1 MILYKTMKGNNSEQN
16 LFKKLPKL
24 SMNGYQ
30 GSLSKTFRRNKKNLL
45 EESLQ
50 KKIKMKLL
58 ICYFLMKWYGWNI
71 LNNPLK
77 ILHSELE
84 NNNDTINI
92 NHFNVVNNNEKIIDK
107 KITFIGIS
115 NYYLDA
121 SFIELS
127 WNGRKWFNWNG
138 EKYYWFL
145 FK

>member
-1 MILYKTMKGNNSEQN
+1 
-16 LFKKLPKL
+16 
-24 SMNGYQ
+24 
-30 GSLSKTFRRNKKNLL
+30 
-45 EESLQ
+45 
-50 KKIKMKLL
+50 
-58 ICYFLMKWYGWNI
+58 MKWFGRNI
-71 LNNPLK
+71 LNNLLK

-121 SFIELS
+121 SFIEYS
-127 WNGRKWFNWNG
+127 WNGRKRFNWNG

>member
-1 MILYKTMKGNNSEQN
+1 
-16 LFKKLPKL
+16 
-24 SMNGYQ
+24 
-30 GSLSKTFRRNKKNLL
+30 
-45 EESLQ
+45 
-50 KKIKMKLL
+50 
-58 ICYFLMKWYGWNI
+58 MKWFGWNI
-71 LNNPLK
+71 LNNLLK

-121 SFIELS
+121 SFIEHS

>member
-1 MILYKTMKGNNSEQN
+1 
-16 LFKKLPKL
+16 
-24 SMNGYQ
+24 
-30 GSLSKTFRRNKKNLL
+30 
-45 EESLQ
+45 
-50 KKIKMKLL
+50 
-58 ICYFLMKWYGWNI
+58 MKWYGWNI

-84 NNNDTINI
+84 NNNDIINI

-127 WNGRKWFNWNG
+127 WNGRKWFNWNC

>member
-1 MILYKTMKGNNSEQN
+1 
-16 LFKKLPKL
+16 
-24 SMNGYQ
+24 
-30 GSLSKTFRRNKKNLL
+30 
-45 EESLQ
+45 
-50 KKIKMKLL
+50 
-58 ICYFLMKWYGWNI
+58 MKWFGWNI

-121 SFIELS
+121 SFIEYS
-127 WNGRKWFNWNG
+127 
-138 EKYYWFL
+138 
-145 FK
+145 